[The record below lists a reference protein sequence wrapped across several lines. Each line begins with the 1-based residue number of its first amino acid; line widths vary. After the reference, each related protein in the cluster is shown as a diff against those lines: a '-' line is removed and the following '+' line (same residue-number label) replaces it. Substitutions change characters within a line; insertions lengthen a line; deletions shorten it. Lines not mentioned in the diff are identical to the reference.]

1 MVNRVNLV
9 LGYIYYKKKK
19 LKEAQMYIEIAFS
32 FFSGSN
38 KKDKA
43 YFVSV
48 IILNIIKK
56 QLGSKIDIDKIEI
69 LIKKQSIL
77 NHDNYFLLYTLFD
90 KDIYLKKAMEAINK
104 IVKKL
109 KDDEKEVFLN
119 YSYIATI
126 NGKYND
132 VFNN

>member
-1 MVNRVNLV
+1 M
-9 LGYIYYKKKK
+9 
-19 LKEAQMYIEIAFS
+19 
-32 FFSGSN
+32 
-38 KKDKA
+38 
-43 YFVSV
+43 SV
-48 IILNIIKK
+48 ILSLNIIKKK

-104 IVKKL
+104 IVNNL

-119 YSYIATI
+119 YSYVASI
-126 NGKYND
+126 NGRYNE
-132 VFNN
+132 VF